1 MYVCKPHDDHQG
13 LQKAKDW
20 GQRSFGDEVKK
31 SGDENVPNQE
41 IMEHVTPSQPIT
53 SMDLVLDSEGDM
65 SAITTSPKI
74 NTKIKVKTPRI
85 PPNLWHLRLGHA
97 SRSTL
102 SHIPQI
108 KATFDSNH
116 CQACILGKST
126 KTPYYADEFT
136 ANHKIVYI
144 HSDTCGPFPASFSR
158 LIYYITFVCD
168 HTRHVWVYPLP
179 NKKAATIK
187 NIFAKWKAEV
197 ELESGYKIKC
207 IRTDG
212 GGEYKREMTT
222 YFESIGIKHLLTAP
236 YNPQSNGVAERLNR
250 TLIDMMRTI
259 LINGNMPHE
268 FWAEAL
274 VHAAYIKNRLP
285 TGSLKDYKTP
295 YETYH
300 DVPPSYDHL
309 RPFGPICYVSIPSQ
323 RREKLSKLEPRAQ
336 KACILQCVSKSGTYK
351 VWNLETRKV
360 DVSKD
365 VIFYETQFPSRTD
378 FEQANAPEANAA
390 RTNVSDKVNAP
401 MANAPTP
408 QIFDEIIVEKPPPG
422 AQVYTAK
429 EPQK

>member
-1 MYVCKPHDDHQG
+1 MMTIRGSKKRRTGD
-13 LQKAKDW
+13 KEA
-20 GQRSFGDEVKK
+20 FGDEVKK

-207 IRTDG
+207 IRTDE
-212 GGEYKREMTT
+212 GGEYEREMIT
-222 YFESIGIKHLLTAP
+222 YFESMGIKYLLTAL
-236 YNPQSNGVAERLNR
+236 YSPQSNGVAERLNR

-268 FWAEAL
+268 FWAEEL
-274 VHAAYIKNRLP
+274 VYAAYIKNRLP

-295 YETYH
+295 YEMYH

-309 RPFGPICYVSIPSQ
+309 RPFGLIC
-323 RREKLSKLEPRAQ
+323 
-336 KACILQCVSKSGTYK
+336 
-351 VWNLETRKV
+351 
-360 DVSKD
+360 
-365 VIFYETQFPSRTD
+365 
-378 FEQANAPEANAA
+378 
-390 RTNVSDKVNAP
+390 
-401 MANAPTP
+401 
-408 QIFDEIIVEKPPPG
+408 
-422 AQVYTAK
+422 
-429 EPQK
+429 